1 MVIFSE
7 YNVLTYNIAY
17 AVKFCFPL
25 LLVLLQPLQ
34 ATLVGQVLDFE
45 VLKGCLEAVAVGAGS
60 HHSYH
65 HRGVVLQPAVAHHSV
80 VLIVKRV
87 ENLHRIESAYR
98 LDTDV
103 LHRLVHISRFVEWL
117 SASQSRHCSREVVS
131 SFSVISILLSSP
143 PNQWE

>member
-45 VLKGCLEAVAVGAGS
+45 VLKGCLEAVAVGAFCAVC
-60 HHSYH
+60 HHPTTSL
-65 HRGVVLQPAVAHHSV
+65 HRVVLYQP
-80 VLIVKRV
+80 L
-87 ENLHRIESAYR
+87 
-98 LDTDV
+98 
-103 LHRLVHISRFVEWL
+103 
-117 SASQSRHCSREVVS
+117 
-131 SFSVISILLSSP
+131 P
-143 PNQWE
+143 